1 MVKLEQELGKKR
13 DNTKGTSSKPQNNML
28 CHYLEYGTVFK
39 AGKKQGKLWKPSVTK
54 CNS

>member
-39 AGKKQGKLWKPSVTK
+39 RERSKEDCGNQV
-54 CNS
+54 